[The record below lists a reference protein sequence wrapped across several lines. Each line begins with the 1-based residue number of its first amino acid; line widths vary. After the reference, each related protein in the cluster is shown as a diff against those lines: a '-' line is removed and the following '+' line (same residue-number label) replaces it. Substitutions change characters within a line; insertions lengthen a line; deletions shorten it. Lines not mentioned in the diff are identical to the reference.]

1 MTLCLRVSAFKS
13 EDAFQDQRAA
23 GNLGR
28 DSLVRH
34 KDSRARAAPHAFI
47 EVVRYKAVDLNAEAY
62 EFDEGIARAET
73 PPASLYTDARVLE
86 EELRRIFGRTW
97 QLAGRAVHV
106 AEPGQFFT
114 ANIGGEPVIVVR
126 DASGAL
132 RAFSNVCRHRAG
144 PVAQGSGRC
153 ERFRC
158 GYHGWTYSLEGRLLS
173 AREFDGVECFK
184 LEEQALPEFRAE
196 RWGALVFVNLDA
208 DAAPLAETLA
218 DIHALTEGHD
228 WDSMLPAER
237 REWTIECNW
246 KTYVDNYLEG
256 YHIPV
261 IHPALHRELD
271 YAKYRTETRRFY
283 SIQHA
288 PLRSTAT
295 RIPAPPAGEP
305 AALYLWVFP
314 NLMLN
319 VYADNYSTNLV
330 LPLGPERT
338 LAVFE
343 WYFRD
348 PDTPE
353 TRERVA
359 RTVALSDEV
368 QLEDMRICEAVQAGL
383 RSRTYTR
390 GRYSVRRENGVHHFH
405 SLLAEFMRR

>member
-1 MTLCLRVSAFKS
+1 MDV
-13 EDAFQDQRAA
+13 
-23 GNLGR
+23 
-28 DSLVRH
+28 
-34 KDSRARAAPHAFI
+34 
-47 EVVRYKAVDLNAEAY
+47 EAY
-62 EFDEGIARAET
+62 EFDERIARAET
-73 PPASLYTDARVLE
+73 PPASWYTDARVFE
-86 EELRRIFGRTW
+86 EERRRVFGRTW
-97 QLAGRAVHV
+97 QLAGRAERV

-114 ANIGGEPVIVVR
+114 TNVGGEPVIVAR
-126 DASGAL
+126 DASGSL

-144 PVAQGSGRC
+144 PVAEGEGRC

-173 AREFDGVECFK
+173 AREFDGVECFS
-184 LEEQALPEFRAE
+184 LEEQGLPEFRAE
-196 RWGALVFVNLDA
+196 AWGALVFVNLDA
-208 DAAPLAETLA
+208 EAAPLAGTLEE
-218 DIHALTEGHD
+218 IPALTEGRE
-228 WDSMLPAER
+228 WDSMRLAAR

-271 YAKYRTETRRFY
+271 YARYRTETRRLY

-295 RIPAPPAGEP
+295 RIPPPDDGGP

-319 VYADNYSTNLV
+319 VYADNYSTNLI

-338 LAVFE
+338 LTVFE

-348 PDTPE
+348 PDSE
-353 TRERVA
+353 ATRASVERA
-359 RTVALSDEV
+359 VALSDEV

-405 SLLAEFMRR
+405 GLLAEFMRR